1 MGKGKH
7 ISYLQIIMMF
17 ELQKDVVWRKPYT
30 DKRGHKRE
38 AKPLITKV
46 SYQSKYVGMTI
57 RGQSYK
63 YHRLLWSLYHK
74 TDIAGDLEIDHINGD
89 KTDNRID
96 NLRLVT
102 KRTNLQNTWQ
112 HRQGKLSG
120 TYYVSSNKHR
130 KWVARTTINKKGKYI
145 GAFKTQ
151 QEAHE
156 AYLSFCKTIEM
167 EQHND

>member
-7 ISYLQIIMMF
+7 ISYLQITTMF
-17 ELQKDVVWRKPYT
+17 ELRNDILWRKPYT

-38 AKPLITKV
+38 AKQLIIKV
-46 SYQSKYVGMTI
+46 SKQGKYVNMTI

-74 TDIAGDLEIDHINGD
+74 TDIVNDMEIDHINGD
-89 KTDNRID
+89 KTDNRIE

-102 KRTNLQNTWQ
+102 KRTNLQNMWR

-120 TYYVSSNKHR
+120 TYYDSSNKHR
-130 KWVARTTINKKGKYI
+130 KWIARAKVNKKGKYI

-156 AYLSFCKTIEM
+156 AYLMFCRTIEM
-167 EQHND
+167 EHYYD

>member
-7 ISYLQIIMMF
+7 IAYSQIITMF
-17 ELQKDVVWRKPYT
+17 ELRNDVVWRKQYT

-38 AKPLITKV
+38 AKQLITRA
-46 SYQSKYVGMTI
+46 SNQGKYVGMTI

-74 TDIAGDLEIDHINGD
+74 TDIAGEMEIDHINGD
-89 KTDNRID
+89 KTDNRIE

-102 KRTNLQNTWQ
+102 KRTNLQNMWR

-130 KWVARTTINKKGKYI
+130 KWVARAKINKKCKYL

-156 AYLSFCKTIEM
+156 AYLKFCKTIEIG
-167 EQHND
+167 QHHD